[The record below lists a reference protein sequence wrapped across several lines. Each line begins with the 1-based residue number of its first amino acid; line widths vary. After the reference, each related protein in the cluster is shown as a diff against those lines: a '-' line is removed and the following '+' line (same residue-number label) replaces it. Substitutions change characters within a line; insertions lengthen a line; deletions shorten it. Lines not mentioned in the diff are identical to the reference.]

1 MHRRRI
7 IALAL
12 AVALAVL
19 GVTAWMAGGAQATTG
34 TCLNIATPIS
44 APIGCGGLYF
54 SGLGS
59 GIQPDGTSL
68 TLTATNPQWN
78 SRVTDTFYD
87 ASRSDQDW
95 TVYQR
100 CSTVSGVRSVASPCG
115 TGGSAF
121 LDPDGQAEF
130 VAEATPLGHHLDA
143 SGLINKPG
151 NLCLSVEAVANG
163 PLVHH
168 HHALRWRTVLRT
180 CDSLGATFFAGIP
193 NGGADAGTTGVV
205 TSPNFWQTWSPFGPV
220 GSGFVFA
227 NNALSG
233 NVFNHKFVL
242 DAPGGSHVPGQ
253 WLLAYPEND
262 QPNQVARIIGCT
274 GRAEPDHARSLRLP
288 VRRRITHERSGQGPL
303 HRKLLTAV
311 GHRRHYADSP
321 VHPRL

>member
-1 MHRRRI
+1 MSRRI
-7 IALAL
+7 AALAGGLVL
-12 AVALAVL
+12 AAAALTTTWATAGHAV
-19 GVTAWMAGGAQATTG
+19 TG

-44 APIGCGGLYF
+44 QPIGCGGLYF

-59 GIQPDGTSL
+59 GIQPNGTSL
-68 TLTATNPQWN
+68 TLTAPDPQWN
-78 SRVTDTFYD
+78 SHVVTSVYD
-87 ASRSDQDW
+87 PSRSDQDW

-100 CSTVSGVRSVASPCG
+100 CNTVSGARSVAFPCG
-115 TGGSAF
+115 TGGTPT

-130 VAEATPLGHHLDA
+130 VAEATPLGHHLDV

-151 NLCLSVEAVANG
+151 NLCLSVEAVFNG
-163 PLVHH
+163 PVVHH

-180 CDSLGATFFAGIP
+180 CNSLGATFFAGIP

-242 DAPGGSHVPGQ
+242 DDPAGSHVAGA

-262 QPNQVARIIGCT
+262 GANQVARIIGCT
-274 GRAEPDHARSLRLP
+274 GAPNQ
-288 VRRRITHERSGQGPL
+288 ITP
-303 HRKLLTAV
+303 
-311 GHRRHYADSP
+311 GHFDCP
-321 VHPRL
+321 

>member
-1 MHRRRI
+1 MYRRI
-7 IALAL
+7 AALAAGVL
-12 AVALAVL
+12 FTAMTAVL
-19 GVTAWMAGGAQATTG
+19 AATSAHATTG

-44 APIGCGGLYF
+44 QPIGCGGLYF

-59 GIQPDGTSL
+59 GIQPNGTSL
-68 TLTATNPQWN
+68 TLTASNPQWN
-78 SRVTDTFYD
+78 SHVTDAIYD
-87 ASRSDQDW
+87 PARSDQDW

-100 CSTVSGVRSVASPCG
+100 CVTVSGPRSVAQPCG
-115 TGGSAF
+115 TLGSPF

-130 VAEATPLGHHLDA
+130 VAEATPLGHHLGGA
-143 SGLINKPG
+143 INSSA
-151 NLCLSVEAVANG
+151 NLCLSVEAVRNG
-163 PLVHH
+163 PVVHG

-180 CDSLGATFFAGIP
+180 CNSLGAFFFAGIP

-233 NVFNHKFVL
+233 NFFNHPFVL
-242 DAPGGSHVPGQ
+242 DVPGSSHVPGA

-274 GRAEPDHARSLRLP
+274 GAPNQ
-288 VRRRITHERSGQGPL
+288 ITP
-303 HRKLLTAV
+303 
-311 GHRRHYADSP
+311 GHFDCP
-321 VHPRL
+321 

>member
-1 MHRRRI
+1 MLRRI
-7 IALAL
+7 
-12 AVALAVL
+12 AVL
-19 GVTAWMAGGAQATTG
+19 AGGALLAAGLATAAAAPHAGATTG

-44 APIGCGGLYF
+44 QPIGCGGLYF

-59 GIQPDGTSL
+59 GIQPNGTSL

-78 SRVTDTFYD
+78 SHVTDAPYD
-87 ASRSDQDW
+87 PARSDQDW

-100 CSTVSGVRSVASPCG
+100 CNSVAGARTVASPCG
-115 TGGSAF
+115 TGTPT

-130 VAEATPLGHHLDA
+130 VAEATPIGHHLGGA
-143 SGLINKPG
+143 INSPA
-151 NLCLSVEAVANG
+151 NLCLSVTAVANG

-180 CDSLGATFFAGIP
+180 CDSLGAFFYAGIP

-242 DAPGGSHVPGQ
+242 DVPGASHVPGQ
-253 WLLAYPEND
+253 WLLAYPESD
-262 QPNQVARIIGCT
+262 APNQVARIIGCT
-274 GRAEPDHARSLRLP
+274 GAPNQ
-288 VRRRITHERSGQGPL
+288 ITP
-303 HRKLLTAV
+303 
-311 GHRRHYADSP
+311 GHFDCP
-321 VHPRL
+321 

>member
-1 MHRRRI
+1 MRRRI
-7 IALAL
+7 IALAAAL
-12 AVALAVL
+12 FLAVL
-19 GVTAWMAGGAQATTG
+19 GVTAWMAGGADATTG

-44 APIGCGGLYF
+44 QPVGCGGLYF

-78 SRVTDTFYD
+78 SHVTDAVYD
-87 ASRSDQDW
+87 PARSDQDF

-100 CSTVSGVRSVASPCG
+100 CNSVSGVRTVAAPCG
-115 TGGSAF
+115 SGTPT

-130 VAEATPLGHHLDA
+130 VAEATPVGHHLGGA
-143 SGLINKPG
+143 INSPA

-180 CDSLGATFFAGIP
+180 CNSLGATFYAGIP
-193 NGGADAGTTGVV
+193 NAGADAGTTGVV

-242 DAPGGSHVPGQ
+242 DVPGSSHVAGQ

-262 QPNQVARIIGCT
+262 APNQVARIIGCT
-274 GRAEPDHARSLRLP
+274 GAPNQ
-288 VRRRITHERSGQGPL
+288 ITP
-303 HRKLLTAV
+303 
-311 GHRRHYADSP
+311 GHFDCP
-321 VHPRL
+321 